1 MNTTENKNKEDEME
15 LAQLKGSEKQ
25 IAWAEKIRNT
35 LLAQMEDYDTTSSF
49 KLLRF
54 CNIPEYRQNPELAWM
69 KFITDIRNISEA
81 AFWINNRDSIRAI
94 FHEWLII
101 KNAI

>member
-1 MNTTENKNKEDEME
+1 MSTRDKTKKENEMT
-15 LAQLKGSEKQ
+15 QLIGSEKQ

-35 LLAQMEDYDTTSSF
+35 ILAQIDSYDTTSSF

-54 CNIPEYRQNPELAWM
+54 CNIPEYRQNPKLAWSQ
-69 KFITDIRNISEA
+69 FITDMSNETKA
-81 AFWINNRDSIRAI
+81 TFWINNRDGIRAV

-101 KNAI
+101 NNAI